1 MHTHAK
7 ALRAMVGFDVEVT
20 MTQSAPV
27 FGIRKRCAA
36 KVLILTIALHLPG
49 IAKAS
54 AADFPFLGPPGTPA
68 AAFPKP
74 DRPVAD
80 IISPIWHS
88 EGERDAAREP
98 AQLVGWL
105 GIKPGM
111 TVADIGAGSGYYTV
125 RLAPIVGP
133 QGRILAQ
140 DIVPE
145 YLDGLSKRV
154 AELKLHNVTIGLGE
168 AHDPRL
174 PADSIDLAILVHM
187 YHEIAHPYALLYNLE
202 PALKAGG
209 RLAIVDTRQ
218 ATSAHGTPPAL
229 LACELSA
236 LGYRQIGLHQLKGS
250 DAYLAIFDLLPPEA
264 RQRPADIVACKAR

>member
-1 MHTHAK
+1 V
-7 ALRAMVGFDVEVT
+7 L
-20 MTQSAPV
+20 V
-27 FGIRKRCAA
+27 FGIRKSRGA
-36 KVLILTIALHLPG
+36 KILIMAIALHLAA
-49 IAKAS
+49 IATAS
-54 AADFPFLGPPGTPA
+54 GADYPFLGPPGAPA

-88 EGERDAAREP
+88 EEERDAAGEP

-125 RLAPIVGP
+125 RLSPMVGP
-133 QGRILAQ
+133 QGRVLAQ
-140 DIVPE
+140 DFVPE

-154 AELKLHNVTIGLGE
+154 SELKLQNVTIGLGE

-174 PADSIDLAILVHM
+174 PADSIDLAILIHM
-187 YHEIAHPYALLYNLE
+187 YHEIADPYALLYNLG

-209 RLAIVDTRQ
+209 RIGIVDTSH

-229 LACELSA
+229 LVCELSA
-236 LGYRQIGLHQLKGS
+236 LGYRRIGLHQLKGS
-250 DAYLAIFDLLPPEA
+250 DAYLANFDLPPAEA
-264 RQRPADIVACKAR
+264 RKRPADIVACKAR